1 MSRDNSKIIGVV
13 IAIVALI
20 ALIFGGI
27 AISRNFN
34 DKRSARVISREDAV
48 KDLDKLYG
56 SIDPI
61 QGTPQ
66 RGMVNYTEEDT
77 IYQEL
82 PELTDSSITVRATT
96 AVYAEI
102 FASSEKTGS
111 GTDGYLRE
119 MVEAFNR
126 TNPTLEDGTPISIQ
140 LRTVSSGQQVDY
152 VTSGKYVPDAISPSS
167 TMQVRMVNARG
178 VDTEYIDESLVMN
191 YAGICISQTTYST
204 LVEDYGAVNVQT
216 LAQATADG
224 KIVMGYT
231 NPFSSATGLNFL
243 VTLLDS
249 YDSGNIGSNKAIE
262 GFTSFQSNIPFVAM
276 TTGQMKN
283 AAQNGTFDAF
293 VSEYQAYINDTALSR
308 NYQFIPFGYEHENPL
323 AAISSI
329 SDQHKEILRS
339 FSAYCDANGSQLA
352 KQDGFD
358 TKPDGYTSMTTTYSG
373 QEIINAQK
381 LYKENKDT
389 RPVICVF
396 VTDVSGSMD
405 GEPINALKESLV
417 NSMQYINQDN
427 YIGLVSYSDNV
438 TIELPI
444 GQFDLEQQ
452 SLFKG
457 TVENLAATGGTAT
470 CDGVVVAMKMID
482 EQLKVTPDAR
492 CLIFVLSDGMQNR
505 GHSLSEIDD
514 VVSGLQIPIYT
525 ICYNNGD
532 ANALQALSD
541 INEGVVINASTDD
554 VIYQLKQL
562 FNVNM

>member
-1 MSRDNSKIIGVV
+1 MDDNLKKYGIIGG
-13 IAIVALI
+13 AIILLCVFV
-20 ALIFGGI
+20 FGGL
-27 AISRNFN
+27 ALFRKT
-34 DKRSARVISREDAV
+34 DKKSVRVVNREDAV
-48 KDLDKLYG
+48 KELQKLYEDV
-56 SIDPI
+56 DPLV
-61 QGTPQ
+61 GTPV
-66 RGMVNYTEEDT
+66 RGMINYSEEDT
-77 IYQEL
+77 TYQEL
-82 PELTDSSITVRATT
+82 PELTDDSIVVEKTT
-96 AVYAEI
+96 ALYVEI

-119 MVEAFNR
+119 MVTQFNAS
-126 TNPTLEDGTPISIQ
+126 NPTLADGTPISVR

-167 TMQVRMVNARG
+167 TMQIRMVNARG
-178 VDTEYIDESLVMN
+178 VDTEYVDESLVMN

-204 LVEDYGAVNVQT
+204 LVEDYGAANVQT
-216 LAQATADG
+216 LAKATADG
-224 KIVMGYT
+224 KIIMGYT

-249 YDSGNIGSNKAIE
+249 YDSGNISSQNAINN
-262 GFTSFQSNIPFVAM
+262 FQAFQTNIPFVAM
-276 TTGQMKN
+276 TTGQMRN

-293 VSEYQAYINDTALSR
+293 VSEYQAFVNDATLNK
-308 NYQFIPFGYEHENPL
+308 NYKFIPFGYEHENPL

-329 SDQHKEILRS
+329 SAEKKEALKL
-339 FSAYCDANGSQLA
+339 FVQFCDANGKDLA
-352 KQDGFD
+352 VR
-358 TKPDGYTSMTTTYSG
+358 DGYNVTPEGFSKMTTEYSG
-373 QEIINAQK
+373 GEIINAQK

-396 VTDVSGSMD
+396 VADTSGSMD
-405 GEPINALKESLV
+405 GEPLNALKSSLV
-417 NSMQYINQDN
+417 NSMQYINSDN
-427 YIGLVSYSDNV
+427 YIGLVSYNDNT

-457 TVENLAATGGTAT
+457 TVENLAASGGTAT

-482 EQLKVTPDAR
+482 EKLKEIPDAR
-492 CLIFVLSDGMQNR
+492 CFIFVLSDGMQNR
-505 GHSLSEIDD
+505 GHDLGEIDD
-514 VVSGLQIPIYT
+514 VVSGLQIPVYT

-532 ANALQALSD
+532 MNSLKALSD
-541 INEGVVINASTDD
+541 INEGVTINASTDD

>member
-1 MSRDNSKIIGVV
+1 MSNNGKIIGGIIAVV
-13 IAIVALI
+13 LLCVFV
-20 ALIFGGI
+20 FGGI
-27 AISRNFN
+27 ALTRNLN
-34 DKRSARVISREDAV
+34 DKRSARVISREEAV
-48 KDLDKLYG
+48 NDLNKLYN

-66 RGMVNYTEEDT
+66 RGMVTYAEEDT
-77 IYQEL
+77 VYQEL

-96 AVYAEI
+96 DVYAEI
-102 FASSEKTGS
+102 FASSEKTGT
-111 GTDGYLRE
+111 GNDGYLRE

-191 YAGICISQTTYST
+191 YAGFCISSETYST
-204 LVEDYGAVNVQT
+204 LVEDYGAVNVKT

-249 YDSGNIGSNKAIE
+249 YDSGSIGSNTAIE

-283 AAQNGTFDAF
+283 AASNGTFDAF
-293 VSEYQAYINDTALSR
+293 VSEYQAYVNDTNLT
-308 NYQFIPFGYEHENPL
+308 NKYKFIPFGYPHENPL

-329 SDQHKEILRS
+329 SDQHKDILRD
-339 FSAYCDANGSQLA
+339 FAAYCDANGSQKA
-352 KQDGFD
+352 KQYGFN
-358 TKPDGYTSMTTTYSG
+358 TMPDGYTTMSIEYSG
-373 QEIINAQK
+373 QDIINAQK

-389 RPVICVF
+389 KPVICVF
-396 VTDVSGSMD
+396 VADISGSMD
-405 GEPINALKESLV
+405 GEPINSLKDSLV

-444 GQFDLEQQ
+444 GQFNLEQQ

-457 TVENLAATGGTAT
+457 TVENLAANGGTAT
-470 CDGVVVAMKMID
+470 YDGVVVAMKMID
-482 EQLKVTPDAR
+482 EQLKETPDAR
-492 CLIFVLSDGMQNR
+492 CIIFVLSDGYANR
-505 GHSLSEIDD
+505 GLTLNDIDD
-514 VVSGLQIPIYT
+514 VVGGMQIPVYS
-525 ICYNNGD
+525 ICYNDGD
-532 ANALQALSD
+532 ANSLKAISD
-541 INEGVVINASTDD
+541 INEGVVINASSDD